1 MFLCNKTYFNIN
13 SEIIN
18 DIDLP
23 YNHFYLWWSM
33 FLGCQTFS
41 GSLGRYFVGSQF
53 GIILINILQMPVY
66 IFVRWVYI
74 FGQGFST
81 KAKTLVPH
89 EQ

>member
-33 FLGCQTFS
+33 FVGCQTFS
-41 GSLGRYFVGSQF
+41 GSLRRNFKR
-53 GIILINILQMPVY
+53 LY
-66 IFVRWVYI
+66 IRSLGVHLWAR
-74 FGQGFST
+74 
-81 KAKTLVPH
+81 VPH
-89 EQ
+89 ESQEHWSPANNDVSTVCVIENW